1 MAVQL
6 NRLPSHVRSLAEPQV
21 LQQVDIVDIVDILD
35 IVDITRYLPVAL
47 PVQLGR
53 GGLGALLD
61 RLLGA
66 DGALHAGNICIYI

>member
-6 NRLPSHVRSLAEPQV
+6 NRLPSQVRSLAEPQV
-21 LQQVDIVDIVDILD
+21 LQQVDIADIIDIL
-35 IVDITRYLPVAL
+35 DITRYLPVTL

-66 DGALHAGNICIYI
+66 DGALHAINICIYM

>member
-6 NRLPSHVRSLAEPQV
+6 NRLPSQVRSLAEPQV
-21 LQQVDIVDIVDILD
+21 LQQVDIADILDIVD

-53 GGLGALLD
+53 RGLRALLD

-66 DGALHAGNICIYI
+66 DGALHAGNIYKYL